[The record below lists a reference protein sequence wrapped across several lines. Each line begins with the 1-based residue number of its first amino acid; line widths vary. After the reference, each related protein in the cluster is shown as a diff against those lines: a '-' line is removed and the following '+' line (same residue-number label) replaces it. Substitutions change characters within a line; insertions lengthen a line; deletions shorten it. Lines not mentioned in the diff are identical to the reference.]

1 MVPSKRLRFYFS
13 IFVASLGLGMYI
25 YFVPIFAQRF
35 GATFLDLGYIGTVSS
50 LTYVVTP
57 IIVGHIADRVSRLRL
72 YALALLI
79 NFIATI
85 TLAFTRSIGDIVLL
99 RSLGGLG
106 FAFFWPTAEILVL
119 DFAPMEKR
127 VKEMGV
133 FSVSW
138 GSGFLIG
145 PLLGGIVIQKLGFIN
160 LFVISSAL
168 MMLAFLQTISFSVM
182 PDGRKMEGRTL
193 QISSQFHVMKQ
204 LLPWYLMIACYG
216 IIFSVVTAIFPGY
229 ANSVGVNA
237 VLVGVIFTAFG
248 ISRVAVF
255 ATSDAYLHFGE
266 KKALTIVS
274 LLIIGASLAI
284 ALYSTFNAF
293 LLAISLLGG
302 CFAIIFPLSIS
313 LISRHFPNEQAGVAV
328 GSYESAYGI
337 GSAIGPILAGAVAA
351 WSDVRFSFVSASV
364 FAILMVILASTGKT
378 YHDTK
383 QQMKSV

>member
-1 MVPSKRLRFYFS
+1 
-13 IFVASLGLGMYI
+13 MYI